1 MPRRSANDCAND
13 REEAT
18 QSFAR
23 PQEVPRI
30 HPPTTWGRNRGVTAD
45 AHPPPDEP
53 VTLAVLAARAGVHVS
68 TVSRALTPE
77 ARGVGPATAER
88 IRALAAE
95 LGYRR
100 NPAAA
105 ALRTRRSRVFG
116 VLVPRLTDFV
126 LARIYEGL
134 DAAAAEHGYNTF
146 VANTTDDPT
155 MRRERLEELLARRV
169 DGIVLGDARLDG
181 DDLVKILTERNIPY
195 VLVSRRLRGHLS
207 VTTDDFLGGRLAA
220 EHLLELGHRH
230 VGVVAG
236 ERYASTGVER
246 TAGFVRRYAEAGL
259 PLDPDC
265 ILPSRFDTT
274 GGHAAGAALLKLDPR
289 PTAIFAVNDTAAI
302 GVFGALRAQGLRPGT
317 DVAVVGYN
325 DIPVAADMPVPLTTI
340 RSPMFTMG
348 SQAMGLL
355 LQRLQ
360 GRPVRSKR
368 LRPHLVARA
377 STLEE

>member
-1 MPRRSANDCAND
+1 
-13 REEAT
+13 
-18 QSFAR
+18 
-23 PQEVPRI
+23 
-30 HPPTTWGRNRGVTAD
+30 VTAD